1 MGLAMVVLVEVIEY
15 VGVVVSDVDEVNDN
29 VDVNRISL
37 KANCTALSKLGCRSA
52 SAIKNLR

>member
-1 MGLAMVVLVEVIEY
+1 MGLAMVVEVIEY

>member
-1 MGLAMVVLVEVIEY
+1 MGLAMVVEVIEY
-15 VGVVVSDVDEVNDN
+15 VGVVVPDVDDN

>member
-1 MGLAMVVLVEVIEY
+1 MGLAMVVEVIEY
-15 VGVVVSDVDEVNDN
+15 VGVVVSDVDDN

>member
-1 MGLAMVVLVEVIEY
+1 MVVEVIEY